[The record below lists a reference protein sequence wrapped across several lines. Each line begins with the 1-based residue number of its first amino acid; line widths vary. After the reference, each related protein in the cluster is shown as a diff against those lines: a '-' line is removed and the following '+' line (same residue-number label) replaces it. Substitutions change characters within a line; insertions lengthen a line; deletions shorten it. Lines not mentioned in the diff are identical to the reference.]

1 MQTEFREI
9 IKKETYEVYTASDGT
24 EFKDKE
30 ECKRY
35 EDTAKCVLL
44 SKYKNW
50 VIKSTNEWEI
60 FDAGC
65 EESYIDII
73 RISEDKIDTILQ
85 LTKLLGYTNE
95 ERLQK
100 DRAMLESSIGEL
112 FLIGRGDAYEENFWI
127 KNSLRFYVDKLT
139 NLYHEYNN
147 TPCTNN

>member
-1 MQTEFREI
+1 METK
-9 IKKETYEVYTASDGT
+9 IKEVIETKTYELYIASDGT
-24 EFKDKE
+24 EFTNKE

-65 EESYIDII
+65 EETYIDII
-73 RISEDKIDTILQ
+73 RVSEDKIDTILQ

-100 DRAMLESSIGEL
+100 DRTRLESSIGEL
-112 FLIGRGDAYEENFWI
+112 VLIGRGDTYEENFWI

-139 NLYHEYNN
+139 NLYNENN
-147 TPCTNN
+147 

>member
-9 IKKETYEVYTASDGT
+9 VKKETYEIYIASDGT
-24 EFKDKE
+24 TFKDKE

-60 FDAGC
+60 FGAGC

-73 RISEDKIDTILQ
+73 RVSEDKIDTILQ

-95 ERLQK
+95 EHLQK
-100 DRAMLESSIGEL
+100 DRARLESFIGEL
-112 FLIGRGDAYEENFWI
+112 VLIGRGDPYEENFWI
-127 KNSLRFYVDKLT
+127 KDSLRFYIDKLT
-139 NLYHEYNN
+139 SLYNENN
-147 TPCTNN
+147 

>member
-1 MQTEFREI
+1 METK
-9 IKKETYEVYTASDGT
+9 IKEVIETKTYELYIASDGT
-24 EFKDKE
+24 EFTNKE

-50 VIKSTNEWEI
+50 VIKSTNELEI

-73 RISEDKIDTILQ
+73 RVSEDKIDTILQ

-100 DRAMLESSIGEL
+100 DRTRLESSIGEL
-112 FLIGRGDAYEENFWI
+112 VLIGRGDTYEENFWI
-127 KNSLRFYVDKLT
+127 KKSLKFYVDKLT
-139 NLYHEYNN
+139 NLYNENN
-147 TPCTNN
+147 

>member
-1 MQTEFREI
+1 METK
-9 IKKETYEVYTASDGT
+9 IKEVIETKTYELYIASDGT
-24 EFKDKE
+24 EFTNIE

-73 RISEDKIDTILQ
+73 RVSEDKIDTILQ

-100 DRAMLESSIGEL
+100 DRTRLESSIGEL
-112 FLIGRGDAYEENFWI
+112 VLIGRGDTYEENFWI
-127 KNSLRFYVDKLT
+127 KNSLKFYVDKLT
-139 NLYHEYNN
+139 NLYNENN
-147 TPCTNN
+147 

>member
-1 MQTEFREI
+1 METK
-9 IKKETYEVYTASDGT
+9 IKEVIETKTYELYIASDGT
-24 EFKDKE
+24 EFTNIE

-73 RISEDKIDTILQ
+73 RVSEDKIDTILQ

-100 DRAMLESSIGEL
+100 DRARLESFIGEL
-112 FLIGRGDAYEENFWI
+112 VLIGRGDTYEENFWI
-127 KNSLRFYVDKLT
+127 KNSLKFYVDKLT
-139 NLYHEYNN
+139 NLYNENN
-147 TPCTNN
+147 

>member
-1 MQTEFREI
+1 METK
-9 IKKETYEVYTASDGT
+9 IKEVIETKTYELYIASDGT
-24 EFKDKE
+24 EFTNKE

-65 EESYIDII
+65 EETYIDII
-73 RISEDKIDTILQ
+73 RVSEDKIDTILQ

-100 DRAMLESSIGEL
+100 DRARLESFIGEL
-112 FLIGRGDAYEENFWI
+112 VLIGRGDSYEENFWI
-127 KNSLRFYVDKLT
+127 KNSLKFYVDKLT
-139 NLYHEYNN
+139 NLYNENN
-147 TPCTNN
+147 

>member
-1 MQTEFREI
+1 METK
-9 IKKETYEVYTASDGT
+9 IKEVIETKTYELYIASDGT
-24 EFKDKE
+24 EFTNKE

-65 EESYIDII
+65 EETYIDII
-73 RISEDKIDTILQ
+73 RVSEDKIDTILQ

-95 ERLQK
+95 ERLQN
-100 DRAMLESSIGEL
+100 DRARLESFIGEL
-112 FLIGRGDAYEENFWI
+112 VLIGRGDSYEENFWI

-139 NLYHEYNN
+139 NLYNENN
-147 TPCTNN
+147 

>member
-1 MQTEFREI
+1 METK
-9 IKKETYEVYTASDGT
+9 IKEVIETKTYELYIASDGT
-24 EFKDKE
+24 EFTNIE

-50 VIKSTNEWEI
+50 VIKSTNELEI

-73 RISEDKIDTILQ
+73 RVSEDNIDTILQ

-100 DRAMLESSIGEL
+100 DRARLESFIGEL
-112 FLIGRGDAYEENFWI
+112 VLIGRGDTYEENFWI
-127 KNSLRFYVDKLT
+127 KNSLKFYVDKLT
-139 NLYHEYNN
+139 NLYNENN
-147 TPCTNN
+147 

>member
-1 MQTEFREI
+1 METK
-9 IKKETYEVYTASDGT
+9 IKEVIETKTYELYIASDGT
-24 EFKDKE
+24 EFTNKE

-73 RISEDKIDTILQ
+73 RVSEDKIDTILQ

-100 DRAMLESSIGEL
+100 DRARLESFIGEL
-112 FLIGRGDAYEENFWI
+112 VLIGRGDSYEENFWI

-139 NLYHEYNN
+139 NLYNENN
-147 TPCTNN
+147 

>member
-1 MQTEFREI
+1 METK
-9 IKKETYEVYTASDGT
+9 IKEVIETKTYELYIASDGT
-24 EFKDKE
+24 EFTNIE

-65 EESYIDII
+65 EEYYIDII
-73 RISEDKIDTILQ
+73 RVSEDKIDTILQ

-100 DRAMLESSIGEL
+100 DRTRLESSIGEL
-112 FLIGRGDAYEENFWI
+112 VLIGRGDTYEENFWI
-127 KNSLRFYVDKLT
+127 KNSLKFYVDKLT
-139 NLYHEYNN
+139 NLYNENN
-147 TPCTNN
+147 

>member
-1 MQTEFREI
+1 METK
-9 IKKETYEVYTASDGT
+9 IKEVIETKTYELYIASDGT
-24 EFKDKE
+24 EFTNIE

-73 RISEDKIDTILQ
+73 RVSEDKIDTILQ

-95 ERLQK
+95 ECLQK
-100 DRAMLESSIGEL
+100 DRTRLESSIGEL
-112 FLIGRGDAYEENFWI
+112 VLIGRGDTYEENFWI
-127 KNSLRFYVDKLT
+127 KNSLKFYVDKLT
-139 NLYHEYNN
+139 NLYNENN
-147 TPCTNN
+147 